1 MENRHVDREY
11 LDGALRRLVTVAG
24 FQPDGWTHTEVK
36 EYRRLVQC
44 ARAAKVDTDLRN
56 MRMLRIEMQADDL
69 TRGQA
74 TLSSG
79 RVIGL
84 TFKDSGGHLTVVFE
98 LLPRETGTHDD

>member
-1 MENRHVDREY
+1 MENRQLDREY
-11 LDGALRRLVTVAG
+11 LDEALRRLVTDAG
-24 FQPDGWTHTEVK
+24 FQPESWTHTEVK

-56 MRMLRIEMQADDL
+56 LRMLRIEMQADDP
-69 TRGQA
+69 TRGRA

-84 TFKDSGGHLTVVFE
+84 TFKSSGGHLTVVFE
-98 LLPRETGTHDD
+98 LFPRETDNP

>member
-11 LDGALRRLVTVAG
+11 LDGALSRLVTDAG
-24 FQPDGWTHTEVK
+24 FQPKGCTHTEVK
-36 EYRRLVQC
+36 EYRRLVQG

-56 MRMLRIEMQADDL
+56 MRLLRIEPHADDHAKA
-69 TRGQA
+69 RA

-84 TFKDSGGHLTVVFE
+84 TFKSSGGHVTVVLE
-98 LLPRETGTHDD
+98 LVPPETGNP